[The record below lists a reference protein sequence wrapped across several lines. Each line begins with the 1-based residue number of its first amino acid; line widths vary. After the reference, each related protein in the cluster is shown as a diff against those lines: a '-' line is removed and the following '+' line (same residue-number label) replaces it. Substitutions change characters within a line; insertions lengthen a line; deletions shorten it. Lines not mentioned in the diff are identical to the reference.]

1 MRAPRAGR
9 ARRRCCSPAAAA
21 SRARSRRRSND
32 FPPRPATTT
41 SRPTP
46 ARRSIEEVRRRRARR
61 SKPAA
66 LWGLLSTATKQRVG
80 PLRPVPRPPGDRARR
95 GLGGFRDFKVIVSER
110 VTPEFGVVAIDGTK
124 VAEGTTERDV
134 YAVALR
140 LEATEWK
147 VELFGPVKVRPIGPD
162 PGAHEDVVAQI
173 AAAVS
178 GQAGDGT
185 ALVYVDGL
193 SENPKIYGTASR
205 TRRWS
210 STTSRHSTP
219 AGTRACSGRWGV
231 RRRRPAGGSRSGGRR
246 RPAGR
251 LDEPARSG
259 GAGAGPGAG

>member
-1 MRAPRAGR
+1 MRRLALLVLAVVLLAGCGG
-9 ARRRCCSPAAAA
+9 AKQQTTT
-21 SRARSRRRSND
+21 ND

-41 SRPTP
+41 TP
-46 ARRSIEEVRRRRARR
+46 ADPGKAIVEQFVAAAHA

-66 LWGLLSTATKQRVG
+66 LWRLLSTATKQRVG
-80 PLRPVPRPPGDRARR
+80 PFVRFRDHTATELAEGV
-95 GLGGFRDFKVIVSER
+95 GGFRNFKVIVSER

-124 VAEGTTERDV
+124 VAEGATERDV

-162 PGAHEDVVAQI
+162 PGANEDVVAQI

-193 SENPKIYGTASR
+193 SESPKIYDTKSNSTLVVNYQPALDPGRHTVVVFGTVGRQASATGWWFTVKR
-205 TRRWS
+205 K
-210 STTSRHSTP
+210 P
-219 AGTRACSGRWGV
+219 KA
-231 RRRRPAGGSRSGGRR
+231 
-246 RPAGR
+246 
-251 LDEPARSG
+251 
-259 GAGAGPGAG
+259 